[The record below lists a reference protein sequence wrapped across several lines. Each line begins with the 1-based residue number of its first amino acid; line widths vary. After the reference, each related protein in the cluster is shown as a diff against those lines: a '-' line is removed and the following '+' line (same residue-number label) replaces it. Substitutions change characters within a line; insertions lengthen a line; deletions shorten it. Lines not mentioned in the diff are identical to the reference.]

1 MKTKTGFL
9 LALSLTACSSVPEK
23 GTPEYIREQVYQC
36 RVLCANAEVNI
47 ARIEGL
53 DCVCSKPQTPVFYN
67 PIVTG
72 SNGANRSDSTHTV
85 EYVNRT
91 PSVLSV
97 QNDLEPKNGA
107 AQVIDAQGRAI
118 FSQTKGN

>member
-1 MKTKTGFL
+1 MKYLGLAIAALFL
-9 LALSLTACSSVPEK
+9 CGCATSK

-53 DCVCSKPQTPVFYN
+53 DCVCSKPQTPIFYN

-72 SNGANRSDSTHTV
+72 SNGTSRSETLRTEIVNRS
-85 EYVNRT
+85 
-91 PSVLSV
+91 PSVVSNTV
-97 QNDLEPKNGA
+97 TELEPKGEGFVNS
-107 AQVIDAQGRAI
+107 QGRSV
-118 FSQTKGN
+118 FSQSK